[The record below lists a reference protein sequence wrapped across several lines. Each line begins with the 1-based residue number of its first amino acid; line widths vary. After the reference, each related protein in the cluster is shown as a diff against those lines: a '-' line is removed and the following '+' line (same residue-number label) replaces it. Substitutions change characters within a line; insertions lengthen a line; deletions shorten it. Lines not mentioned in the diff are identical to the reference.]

1 MDVNF
6 DNEDFENEATKVEV
20 GDNFAVILDELENG
34 DPFYV
39 IYVSRHYIT

>member
-20 GDNFAVILDELENG
+20 GDNFVVI
-34 DPFYV
+34 
-39 IYVSRHYIT
+39 